1 MKHLYIRKAG
11 IFLGKLGICTMSGF
25 AVWLICGIAEYPA
38 LWWLYALAAFGA
50 FALAALCLGLTVQA
64 EDELAAEIAR
74 SQSVPV
80 RKIERRSSQ
89 RHSA

>member
-11 IFLGKLGICTMSGF
+11 IFIGKLGICGLGGL

-50 FALAALCLGLTVQA
+50 FALAMLCLGLTVQA
-64 EDELAAEIAR
+64 EDELAADIADYKA
-74 SQSVPV
+74 VPV
-80 RKIERRSSQ
+80 RKIERRSGR

>member
-1 MKHLYIRKAG
+1 MKHLYIRKVG
-11 IFLGKLGICTMSGF
+11 IFVGKLSICSLIGL

-50 FALAALCLGLTVQA
+50 FALAVLCLGLTVQA
-64 EDELAAEIAR
+64 EDELAAEIVRA
-74 SQSVPV
+74 QQVPV
-80 RKIERRSSQ
+80 RKIDR

>member
-1 MKHLYIRKAG
+1 MKHLYIRKVG
-11 IFLGKLGICTMSGF
+11 VFVGKLGICSLGGL
-25 AVWLICGIAEYPA
+25 AVWLICGIAEHPA

-74 SQSVPV
+74 RKSVPV
-80 RKIERRSSQ
+80 PKIERRSSQ

>member
-1 MKHLYIRKAG
+1 MQHFYIRKAG
-11 IFLGKLGICTMSGF
+11 IFIGKLGICSLTGL
-25 AVWLICGIAEYPA
+25 AVWLICGIAESPA

-64 EDELAAEIAR
+64 EDELAADIADYKA
-74 SQSVPV
+74 VPV
-80 RKIERRSSQ
+80 RKIGRRSSR

>member
-1 MKHLYIRKAG
+1 MHHLYIRKAG
-11 IFLGKLGICTMSGF
+11 IFIGKLGICSLGGL

-38 LWWLYALAAFGA
+38 LWWLYALAAFGS

-74 SQSVPV
+74 NQSVPV
-80 RKIERRSSQ
+80 RKIDR

>member
-1 MKHLYIRKAG
+1 MQHLYIRKAG
-11 IFLGKLGICTMSGF
+11 IFLGKLGICAMSGF

-64 EDELAAEIAR
+64 EDELTADIADYKA
-74 SQSVPV
+74 VPV
-80 RKIERRSSQ
+80 RKIDRHSDR